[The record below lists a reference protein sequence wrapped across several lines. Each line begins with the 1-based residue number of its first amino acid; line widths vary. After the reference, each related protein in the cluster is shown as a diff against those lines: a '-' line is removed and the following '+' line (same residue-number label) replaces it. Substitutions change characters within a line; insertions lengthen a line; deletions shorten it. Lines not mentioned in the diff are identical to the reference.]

1 MTEAAQ
7 RRQYSCIAE
16 HIHVLEKTV
25 DGNLNPQ
32 TETKGMQNG
41 KKKVNKNKTVNL
53 YLIPFLLSAS
63 SKDKKLYKLII
74 FI

>member
-1 MTEAAQ
+1 MSSSNCCLTVSSNCCCPTVAGQYLTEAAQ
-7 RRQYSCIAE
+7 RRQYSYIAE

-41 KKKVNKNKTVNL
+41 KIKVNKNKTQ
-53 YLIPFLLSAS
+53 
-63 SKDKKLYKLII
+63 
-74 FI
+74 